1 MNKSTSLPVTGV
13 ILAGGL
19 ATRMGGVDKGLV
31 TVAGRPMVE
40 HIIERLRPQTAALM
54 INANRSH
61 DQYARY
67 DLPVVADRIGDYAGP
82 LAGMA
87 SGLQSATTPWIISV
101 PCDSPLVPSD
111 LVARLWA
118 ARQQEQADL
127 AVAFAEARMQPVF
140 ALLPRTLLPSLEDF
154 LDRGERKIDRWFAAH
169 KTALAHFDD
178 SPEAFLNVNTPEDR
192 LALEQRLVLA
202 RSEAKKHG

>member
-1 MNKSTSLPVTGV
+1 MEKEAPLPITGV
-13 ILAGGL
+13 ILAGGR

-40 HIIERLRPQTAALM
+40 HIIERLKSQTAALL

-154 LDRGERKIDRWFAAH
+154 LDRGERKIDRWFAVH

-178 SPEAFLNVNTPEDR
+178 SPEAFLNINTPEDR

-202 RSEAKKHG
+202 RSEVKKHG

>member
-1 MNKSTSLPVTGV
+1 MEKEVPLPITGV
-13 ILAGGL
+13 ILAGGR

-40 HIIERLRPQTAALM
+40 HIIERLKSQTAALL

-154 LDRGERKIDRWFAAH
+154 LDRGERKIDRWFAVH

-178 SPEAFLNVNTPEDR
+178 SPEAFLNINTPEDR

-202 RSEAKKHG
+202 RSEVKKHG